1 MSGNYFYQINGQLCI
16 MGTNTEDCTLK
27 ALLEPYSKYF
37 KEKVTLDFVESMFRS
52 YKVKIDA
59 LAMNE
64 KELDKLISENT
75 DLKRQL
81 AEMENIHQIVEVF
94 KTEDIASEN
103 TSFFKEIVFLGAR
116 KSDKIILNREG
127 IRLIG
132 AMFRGLTGEKEK
144 DNTRLLVNLS
154 TELFH
159 EWSKFKLFR
168 SLYFKDAEI
177 KRRYT
182 LSKKNAILLEI
193 KKNLS
198 NEIHSFLKYAT
209 TISKS
214 GQISEEEIRLI
225 GTFFLWG
232 GLCHQE
238 EFLINEDFAKVRL
251 WIKRA
256 FVHLKATKKIE

>member
-1 MSGNYFYQINGQLCI
+1 MD
-16 MGTNTEDCTLK
+16 TNIEASTLT

-37 KEKVTLDFVESMFRS
+37 KDKVTLDFVEYMFRS

-64 KELDKLISENT
+64 KELDKLIRENT

-81 AEMENIHQIVEVF
+81 KEIENIHQILEVF
-94 KTEDIASEN
+94 KTESIGTKNA
-103 TSFFKEIVFLGAR
+103 SFFKEIVFLGAR
-116 KSDKIILNREG
+116 KSDKITLNKEG

-132 AMFRGLTGEKEK
+132 AMFRALNGEK
-144 DNTRLLVNLS
+144 DNAKILVDFS
-154 TELFH
+154 TELFQ
-159 EWSKFKLFR
+159 EWSTFKLFR
-168 SLYFKDAEI
+168 SLYFEDAEI
-177 KRRYT
+177 KKRYT

-214 GQISEEEIRLI
+214 GKISEEEIRLI
-225 GTFFLWG
+225 GNFFVWG
-232 GLCHQE
+232 GLCNKD